1 MDASRVFQNQKS
13 RRREKR
19 DKFVNE
25 ERDNEKLSKLMF
37 QSLVEHLW
45 TGFASRTSFWE
56 RCIGLRLDQ
65 WVSFPNWKKF

>member
-25 ERDNEKLSKLMF
+25 ERDNKKLSKLMF
-37 QSLVEHLW
+37 QSLVEHL
-45 TGFASRTSFWE
+45 
-56 RCIGLRLDQ
+56 
-65 WVSFPNWKKF
+65 

>member
-25 ERDNEKLSKLMF
+25 ERDNEKLSKLIVSKF
-37 QSLVEHLW
+37 GGTSL
-45 TGFASRTSFWE
+45 
-56 RCIGLRLDQ
+56 
-65 WVSFPNWKKF
+65 NWFRF

>member
-37 QSLVEHLW
+37 QSLVEHL
-45 TGFASRTSFWE
+45 
-56 RCIGLRLDQ
+56 
-65 WVSFPNWKKF
+65 